1 MKKTTLILSSLFA
14 LAFTSN
20 AMALGSEEL
29 LVRQLNAKASAARVL
44 PGNATLMQVF
54 YVGAATQSVLTIAA
68 DALTTAAPIGTADLS
83 IDMSAAA
90 YDTLGELCDAID
102 NEDDYVCKLTGG
114 KRDDDSSLLI
124 DVTGSASVGVLNDSD
139 GYSVEIDT
147 GGVVSVDNTY
157 INRLGITPA
166 SGKRVVLKYCE
177 VQSDAVGTM
186 VVYGKQAIY
195 ANDLT
200 VTRNDTTQVASFA
213 TADDTGETN
222 GNIYGRD
229 WIEFAKDEHVVISVG
244 NATTAQTATS
254 YIQCFW
260 DEK

>member
-1 MKKTTLILSSLFA
+1 MKKITILCAVLLASAGNVFAISRDDLITREFSK
-14 LAFTSN
+14 
-20 AMALGSEEL
+20 
-29 LVRQLNAKASAARVL
+29 KASAAYVL

-54 YVGAATQSVLTIAA
+54 YVGSATQAVLTISA

-90 YDTLGELCDAID
+90 YDTLGELCTAID
-102 NEDDYVCKLTGG
+102 AEDDYECALTGG
-114 KRDDDSSLLI
+114 KEDDDSSLLI
-124 DVTGSASVGVLNDSD
+124 DVAGSASVGVLHDSD

-147 GGVVSVDNTY
+147 GGAVSVDNTY
-157 INRLGITPA
+157 INRLGITPE
-166 SGKRVVLKYCE
+166 SGKRVILKYCD

-186 VVYGKQAIY
+186 LVYGKLAKY
-195 ANDLT
+195 ASDTT
-200 VTRNDTTQVASFA
+200 VTRDDTTQVVSFA
-213 TADDTGETN
+213 TADGTAETN

-229 WIEFAKDEHVVISVG
+229 WLEFAKDEHVVISVG